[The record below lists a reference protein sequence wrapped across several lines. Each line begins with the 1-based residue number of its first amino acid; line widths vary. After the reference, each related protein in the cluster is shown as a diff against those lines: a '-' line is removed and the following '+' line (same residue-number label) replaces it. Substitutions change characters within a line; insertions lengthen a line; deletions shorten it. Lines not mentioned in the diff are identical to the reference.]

1 MQALPGT
8 ATVVGVSESSA
19 TPPRPATR
27 LPSSGNAPAH
37 VVVLGGG
44 FGGLETAFDLRLIA
58 GDRARITIVSDQD
71 HFVFRPNSI
80 YVPFGLDPER
90 LKVPLAR
97 PARRKDIELIRGTA
111 DQIDPESREVRVDDH
126 PVSYDYLVI
135 ATGSG
140 MRSEEIPGLAENAIS
155 TWTSD
160 DMMRLRRGFQE
171 LADAAARGERR
182 RVVFLVPPNN
192 KCAGPLY
199 EIVLMLETWLRRK
212 GARETI
218 EIVWTTCEQSYIQA
232 FGPRLHEVVTGEFE
246 RRGIVGHHDWVV
258 EQVDPDAVHYSGGEQ
273 LEYDLLVAFPPYIA
287 STPFPGLKADDRG
300 FLATDLASRR
310 LVDHPEIFAVGDA
323 GDFPIKQAFLAFLQA
338 DAAAANLATEVTG
351 AAHAGSFDPVS
362 MCVMEQFDKATF
374 AQVPLRLT
382 GDSERPIEVRP
393 GAGDDYRV
401 GSSKAW
407 RAGKKMLGYSVP
419 WRFSRGEPFHGGN
432 FWRGMDLGL
441 KAMSGVLS
449 K

>member
-1 MQALPGT
+1 LPG
-8 ATVVGVSESSA
+8 G
-19 TPPRPATR
+19 
-27 LPSSGNAPAH
+27 APAR

-71 HFVFRPNSI
+71 HFLFKPNSI

-90 LKVPLAR
+90 LKVPLAK
-97 PARRKDIELIRGTA
+97 PASRKDIELVRGTA
-111 DQIDPESREVRVDDH
+111 HEIDPDVREVRVGDRSL
-126 PVSYDYLVI
+126 PYDFLVI

-140 MRSEEIPGLAENAIS
+140 MRAEEIPGLAEHAIS
-155 TWTSD
+155 TWTSE
-160 DMMRLRRGFQE
+160 DMMRLRRGFQG
-171 LADAAARGERR
+171 LVDTAAESGRR

-199 EIVLMLETWLRRK
+199 EIVLMLETWLRRQ
-212 GARETI
+212 GARNAP
-218 EIVWTTCEQSYIQA
+218 EIVWTTFEESYIQA
-232 FGPRLHEVVTGEFE
+232 FGPRLHEVVVDEFD
-246 RRGIVGHHDWVV
+246 RRGIEGHHGWVV
-258 EQVDPDAVHYSGGEQ
+258 ERIDEDAVHYAGGEQ
-273 LEYDLLVAFPPYIA
+273 MEYDLLVGFPPYIA
-287 STPFPGLKADDRG
+287 STPFAGLKADERG
-300 FLATDLASRR
+300 FLATDQASRR
-310 LVDHPEIFAVGDA
+310 LVDHPELFAVGDA
-323 GDFPIKQAFLAFLQA
+323 GDFPVKQAFLAFLQA
-338 DAAAANLATEVTG
+338 DAAAAHLATEVTG
-351 AAHAGSFDPVS
+351 VAHEGGFDPIS

-382 GDSERPIEVRP
+382 GDPARPIEVRP
-393 GAGDDYRV
+393 GAGDEYRV

-407 RAGKKMLGYSVP
+407 RAGKKMLGQSVP

-441 KAMSGVLS
+441 RAMSGVLS